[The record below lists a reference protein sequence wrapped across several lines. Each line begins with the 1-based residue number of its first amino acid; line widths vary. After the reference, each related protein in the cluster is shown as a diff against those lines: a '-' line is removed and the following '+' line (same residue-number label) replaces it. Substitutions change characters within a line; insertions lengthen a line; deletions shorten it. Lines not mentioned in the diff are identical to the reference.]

1 MLSCSLVICSKGLP
15 STWLFCPA
23 GRLAYRYF
31 NWRQVQS
38 ECFVILQRIGATEVH
53 DSMCCPAL
61 QDIWSDLQLFLTFNT
76 VLLVLGAFIKTA
88 VVDRLDLQFGGPQ
101 ALEDSE
107 TATG

>member
-1 MLSCSLVICSKGLP
+1 
-15 STWLFCPA
+15 
-23 GRLAYRYF
+23 
-31 NWRQVQS
+31 
-38 ECFVILQRIGATEVH
+38 
-53 DSMCCPAL
+53 MCCPAL

-88 VVDRLDLQFGGPQ
+88 VVDRLDLHFGGPQ